1 MSEAPPPSAGTSEVR
16 ISDYAR
22 RVLRRWYV
30 VVIAIIVAIAVV
42 FLHGVSAAH
51 GQSEA
56 SAIVY
61 IGQPTTPNGSAV
73 FPNPPFSNPSAIT
86 ATINSQAALQGA
98 SRASGVPVSKIHGN
112 VAAHVISAGGGSS
125 SSSAVTKTT
134 TGATYYSI
142 VAQGPWGA
150 RKAAAIANSLAASV
164 RNGASTYSAI
174 KIHQLRI
181 AIATERASIT
191 TLRSANASAQR
202 AADALAGKA
211 GSNPSDAAVMSS
223 LLTQISANTA
233 TIANTE
239 NQLSEDTI
247 SLASATG
254 IEAPQITTVAVG
266 HGVTATNR
274 RSSLVV
280 AAGVGLIVGVALAL
294 AVDALRRRRPA
305 EAPA

>member
-1 MSEAPPPSAGTSEVR
+1 MSEAPSPSAGTSEVR
-16 ISDYAR
+16 VSDYAR

-30 VVIAIIVAIAVV
+30 VVIAIVVAIAVV

-51 GQSEA
+51 GQSQA

-73 FPNPPFSNPSAIT
+73 FPNPPFSNPSAVT
-86 ATINSQAALQGA
+86 ATINSQAALEAA
-98 SRASGVPVSKIHGN
+98 SRASGVPVSDIHGN
-112 VAAHVISAGGGSS
+112 VAAHLISPGSGGGAAAQAAKS
-125 SSSAVTKTT
+125 TT
-134 TGATYYSI
+134 AAPYYS
-142 VAQGPWGA
+142 VNAQGPWGA

-164 RNGASTYSAI
+164 RNGASTYSTI
-174 KIHQLRI
+174 KIHQLRV
-181 AIATERASIT
+181 AIATERSSIT
-191 TLRSANASAQR
+191 TLRAANASAQR
-202 AADALAGKA
+202 AAGVLAGKA
-211 GSNPSDAAVMSS
+211 GSNPSDAAVMAS
-223 LLTQISANTA
+223 LLTQISSNTA
-233 TIANTE
+233 TIATTE

-294 AVDALRRRRPA
+294 AVDALRRRPV

>member
-16 ISDYAR
+16 VSDYTR

-30 VVIAIIVAIAVV
+30 VAVAIVVAIAVV

-51 GQSEA
+51 GQSQA

-73 FPNPPFSNPSAIT
+73 FPNPPFSNPSAVT
-86 ATINSQAALQGA
+86 ATINSQATLEAA
-98 SRASGVPVSKIHGN
+98 SRASGVPVSEIRGN
-112 VAAHVISAGGGSS
+112 IAAHLLSGGGGAAATAAGKASS
-125 SSSAVTKTT
+125 
-134 TGATYYSI
+134 GANYYSV

-150 RKAAAIANSLAASV
+150 RKAAAIANSLAAAV
-164 RNGASTYSAI
+164 RKGASTYSTI
-174 KIHQLRI
+174 KISQLRI
-181 AIATERASIT
+181 AIAGERSSIS
-191 TLRSANASAQR
+191 TLEAANASAQR
-202 AADALAGKA
+202 TANGLAGKA
-211 GSNPSDAAVMSS
+211 GSNPSDAAIQAS
-223 LLTQISANTA
+223 LLSQISANTT
-233 TIANTE
+233 TIASTR
-239 NQLSEDTI
+239 NQLSQDTI

-266 HGVTATNR
+266 HGVSATNR

-294 AVDALRRRRPA
+294 ALDALRSRPV
-305 EAPA
+305 EAAA